1 MKYQDFKHFCT
12 EHLLTWGLHSDY
24 FVELSAMLCAH
35 ESGGGKHRRQL
46 ISKGGMLVPEGA
58 ARGLWGMEPP
68 THDSVWYNS
77 DTINA
82 RASKYGITRSDPDR
96 MINDD
101 VYALWMAR
109 HYIAMDKNPLPKT
122 PEAMAQYCKD
132 YWNRTGA
139 ATPEKYLND
148 WQLWK
153 DGKL

>member
-1 MKYQDFKHFCT
+1 MRYQEFKRFCT
-12 EHLLTWGLHSDY
+12 EYLLNWGLHSDAV
-24 FVELSAMLCAH
+24 VELLCMIAAH
-35 ESGGGKHRRQL
+35 ESHGCKYRRQL
-46 ISKGGMLVPEGA
+46 IMKNSQLVPEGA
-58 ARGLWGMEPP
+58 ARGPWGMEPP
-68 THDSVWYNS
+68 THNSVWDNS

-82 RASKYGITRSDPDR
+82 RASKFGITRSDPDR
-96 MINDD
+96 MIDDD

-109 HYIAMDKNPLPKT
+109 HYIAMDRNPLPKT